1 MIDSMA
7 DISHRDPTRIAGFT
21 LGPDKA
27 LKASARLWF
36 LVAVIG
42 QWIFVY
48 YVVAFYG
55 GAAVQGD
62 LEAWNKAIP
71 HAYIAGATAGNVAI
85 ATHLFLAVIIIV
97 GGPLQL
103 MLGAILTGDGPR
115 QLNSKIR
122 AYAAPFH
129 HWNGR
134 IYIPTVIITSLAG
147 LYMIWIRG
155 TVGGLVQ
162 HVGISLDGVLIILFA
177 AIALRYA
184 IARDIAIH
192 RRWALR
198 LFLVVSGVWFIR
210 AHRRWMA
217 LPRAMSPSPRI
228 FSWPSL

>member
-1 MIDSMA
+1 
-7 DISHRDPTRIAGFT
+7 
-21 LGPDKA
+21 
-27 LKASARLWF
+27 
-36 LVAVIG
+36 
-42 QWIFVY
+42 
-48 YVVAFYG
+48 
-55 GAAVQGD
+55 
-62 LEAWNKAIP
+62 
-71 HAYIAGATAGNVAI
+71 
-85 ATHLFLAVIIIV
+85 
-97 GGPLQL
+97 

-210 AHRRWMA
+210 VGWGLWFFLESAPLGYDLERFQGAFSIFQSFASYLLPLAVLELYLRTQDRAGARGKFVMA
-217 LPRAMSPSPRI
+217 GGLLVLTVAMGIGI
-228 FSWPSL
+228 FSAATIMWLPLI